1 MNSGCG
7 MNSEFNNNALNNYNT
22 VSASSYNSYNG
33 LYGGGYNSVNYNN
46 TNMNYANSYVPNQV
60 FGRIFSPAEGL
71 ENGTMFPDLVSL
83 YYPNQSL
90 QERNFLR
97 YNNGGGCCR

>member
-1 MNSGCG
+1 MNSD
-7 MNSEFNNNALNNYNT
+7 FNNNMLNNYNN

-33 LYGGGYNSVNYNN
+33 LYGGGYNSMNYSS
-46 TNMNYANSYVPNQV
+46 MNYANSYVPNQP

-71 ENGTMFPDLVSL
+71 ANGTMFPELVSS

-90 QERNFLR
+90 EQMNFLR
-97 YNNGGGCCR
+97 NNRGGCCR